1 MASIALLAT
10 EAEATA
16 AFYRAIGLRLI
27 DEVHAQGPVHFAVV
41 EDPDGRPGGDQSAEP
56 LPAGLTADC

>member
-1 MASIALLAT
+1 MYSMTDMASIALLAT

-27 DEVHAQGPVHFAVV
+27 DEVHAQ
-41 EDPDGRPGGDQSAEP
+41 EP
-56 LPAGLTADC
+56 CTSP

>member
-10 EAEATA
+10 EAEAIA

-27 DEVHAQGPVHFAVV
+27 DEVHAQGPVTS
-41 EDPDGRPGGDQSAEP
+41 P
-56 LPAGLTADC
+56 